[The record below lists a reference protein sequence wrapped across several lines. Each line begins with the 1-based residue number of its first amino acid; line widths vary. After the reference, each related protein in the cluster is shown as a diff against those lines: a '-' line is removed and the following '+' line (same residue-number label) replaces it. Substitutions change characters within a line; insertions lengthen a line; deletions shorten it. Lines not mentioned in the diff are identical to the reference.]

1 MLICPVCR
9 GAKGGRISA
18 QNMTA
23 AERIDR
29 AKKAVNAR
37 WKRYRQKNR
46 KT

>member
-9 GAKGGRISA
+9 GAKGGQIAA

-23 AERIDR
+23 AERNDR
-29 AKKAVNAR
+29 AKKATNAR
-37 WKRYRQKNR
+37 WKRYRKKR

>member
-9 GAKGGRISA
+9 GAKGGRIAA

-23 AERIDR
+23 AEKTDR
-29 AKKAVNAR
+29 AKKAINAR